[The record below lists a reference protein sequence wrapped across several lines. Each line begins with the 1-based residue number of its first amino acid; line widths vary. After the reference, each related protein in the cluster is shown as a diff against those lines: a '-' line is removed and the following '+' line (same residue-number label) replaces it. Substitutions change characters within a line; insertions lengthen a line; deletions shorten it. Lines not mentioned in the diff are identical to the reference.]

1 MSGPFSGFGIHSD
14 LQVESFSTAKD
25 PYYKQIKE
33 ILSSNN
39 IMETLSIDYSGI
51 DGNTSNTKKKSIIL
65 IRKLIRTKFM
75 L

>member
-39 IMETLSIDYSGI
+39 IMETLSIE
-51 DGNTSNTKKKSIIL
+51 K
-65 IRKLIRTKFM
+65 TKFHYN

>member
-39 IMETLSIDYSGI
+39 IMETFLL
-51 DGNTSNTKKKSIIL
+51 KKLNYFKKNFF
-65 IRKLIRTKFM
+65 IRI
-75 L
+75 